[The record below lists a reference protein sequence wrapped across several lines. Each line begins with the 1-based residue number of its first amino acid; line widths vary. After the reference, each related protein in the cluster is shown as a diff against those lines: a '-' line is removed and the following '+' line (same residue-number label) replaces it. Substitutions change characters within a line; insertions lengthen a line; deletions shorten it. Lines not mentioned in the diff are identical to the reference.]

1 MISRLFLVCLT
12 LPMFLMGMKPSAAD
26 ETPPYQIVGYFSS
39 WGIYDRQYFV
49 TDIPA
54 DKLTVINYAFF
65 LISNAGECTLGDE
78 WADTQYPY
86 PGDQDTDT
94 LKGNFKQL
102 QLLKQSHPGLQVVIS
117 VGGWTGS
124 ALFSVVAQTPE
135 ARAKFAASCVEFVTR
150 YGFDGIDIDWEFPTG
165 GGFPGN
171 VELDEDPQ
179 NFPLLLAELRQQLDA
194 QGAIDGKHYRLTI
207 AASTGNKNFTDLD
220 WGQIEPHLDW
230 VNVMAYDF
238 SGPWSA
244 VTGFNAPLYDS
255 TATPPE
261 GGSADSVIR
270 AYMAAGIPASKL
282 ILGVPFYGRSWA
294 GVAAADGGLHQPYDV
309 MPEGSSGGSYDY
321 RTLAANGWLETF
333 QRYWDDT
340 AQVPWLYNQEGGMM
354 VSYDDPESLGL
365 KAAYVRD
372 NGLGGVMIWEL
383 AADEPGHSLLDAVY
397 KGLTGQGVGR
407 TSG

>member
-1 MISRLFLVCLT
+1 MISRISLVCLSLLLLFT
-12 LPMFLMGMKPSAAD
+12 VLVPSAAQ
-26 ETPPYQIVGYFSS
+26 ETAPYQIVGYFSS
-39 WGIYDRQYFV
+39 WGIYDREYFV

-65 LISNAGECTLGDE
+65 LISAEGECELGDE

-102 QLLKQSHPGLQVVIS
+102 QLLKQNHPALQVIIS

-124 ALFSVVAQTPE
+124 ARFSDAALTPE
-135 ARAKFAASCVEFVTR
+135 SRAKFAQSCLEFVTR

-171 VELDEDPQ
+171 IERPQDVE
-179 NFPLLLAELRQQLDA
+179 NFGLLLAELRQQLNA
-194 QGAIDGKHYRLTI
+194 QEAQDGKHYRLTI
-207 AASTGNKNFTDLD
+207 ATSTGAENFTRLD
-220 WGQIEPHLDW
+220 WKQIEPQLDW

-255 TATPPE
+255 VVNPPE
-261 GGSADSVIR
+261 GGSGDSIIR
-270 AYMAAGIPASKL
+270 AYMAAGIPPGKL
-282 ILGVPFYGRSWA
+282 VLGVPFYARSWA
-294 GVAAADGGLHQPYDV
+294 GVGATDHGLHQDYSA
-309 MPEGSSGGSYDY
+309 MPQGSSDGSFDY
-321 RTLAANGWLETF
+321 RALAANGWLNTF

-340 AQVPWLYNQEGGMM
+340 AQVPWLYDQASGTM
-354 VSYDDPESLGL
+354 VSYDDPESLAL

-383 AADEPGHSLLDAVY
+383 ASDEPGHSLLNAVY
-397 KGLTGQGVGR
+397 EGLLAQGVGR
-407 TSG
+407 TGG